1 MAAIESGGGDGK
13 RSSNIDLNVVP
24 FIDLMTC
31 LVAFL
36 LVTAVWTNL
45 AQISIKPK
53 GVGRDAEQTLRE
65 DEPVR
70 ASILIT
76 EHQIWVG
83 LSRIN
88 DFRQIAREGD
98 DYNWEALSEVLEE
111 HKNSAHFLDRE
122 DIEIAAEDRVD
133 YQSIISAMDVA
144 IGSGFIDVGL
154 ADPASL
160 SARPQL

>member
-1 MAAIESGGGDGK
+1 MGAAVGTDGK
-13 RSSNIDLNVVP
+13 GSLNIELNVVP
-24 FIDLMTC
+24 FVDLMTC

-45 AQISIKPK
+45 AQINIKPK
-53 GVGRDAEQTLRE
+53 GVGRDAEKTLKE

-76 EHQIWVG
+76 EHQIWIG

-98 DYNWEALSEVLEE
+98 DYNWKALVEVLEE
-111 HKNSAHFLDRE
+111 HKNSTHFATRE
-122 DIEIAAEDRVD
+122 DIEIAAEDRVE
-133 YQSIISAMDVA
+133 YQSIITAMDYA
-144 IGSGFIDVGL
+144 IGAGFRDVGL